1 MTHFGFDFTGPIDE
15 RMERIRQQIVG
26 RALGIN
32 EHQYPPFNV
41 CNTDTENLYVIEV
54 AVAGFSKEDIDISVE
69 NSTLT
74 VSCSKKEIDRKK
86 FIVQGLSYKP
96 WKRQFELTEHVEVKG
111 ADIKDGL
118 LCIYLQHNK
127 PEVSKPRKI
136 QISTSNK
143 QYLTG

>member
-1 MTHFGFDFTGPIDE
+1 MTHFGFDFTAPIDE

-54 AVAGFSKEDIDISVE
+54 AVAGFSKEDIDISLE